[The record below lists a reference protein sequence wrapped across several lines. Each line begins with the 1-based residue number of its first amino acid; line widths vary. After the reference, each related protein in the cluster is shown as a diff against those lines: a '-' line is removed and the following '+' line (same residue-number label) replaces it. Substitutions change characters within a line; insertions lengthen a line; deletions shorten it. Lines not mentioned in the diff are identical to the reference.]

1 MARPGLRYM
10 LKCQQIPYL
19 VGPDSIR
26 ILTGC
31 EHCWY
36 RGIIRDGIEYHVYGK
51 RGWLR
56 IYNEKASYGFGDSK
70 GVKFTFGERIL
81 RTDHTYMY
89 ITKEEYLAEINVV
102 HRYL

>member
-56 IYNEKASYGFGDSK
+56 IYNEKASYGFGDFK

-89 ITKEEYLAEINVV
+89 ITKDEYLAEINVV
-102 HRYL
+102 YRYL